1 LKKENILKMAT
12 RFRKSRRQ
20 RGSRYCGWGQ
30 VGQHRQS
37 GGRGGI
43 GGAGKHKHFWI
54 RTVIEEPNH
63 FGHDAFNSF
72 NRNLVYNWINIKDLD
87 SVVAKHGK
95 VDQDGKVILDLTSLG
110 YDKLL
115 GGGKVNS
122 AFTVKITK
130 ISGSAKKKIQE
141 AGGEVLTN
149 EHIAD

>member
-1 LKKENILKMAT
+1 MAT

-37 GGRGGI
+37 GSRGGI
-43 GGAGKHKHFWI
+43 GGAGKHKHFFT

-63 FGHDAFNSF
+63 FGHDAFNSY
-72 NRNLVYNWINIKDLD
+72 NRNLVHRWINIRDLD

-95 VDQDGKVILDLTSLG
+95 VDEDGRVILDLTSLG

-122 AFTVKITK
+122 AFAVKVAN
-130 ISGSAKKKIQE
+130 ISENAKEKIQQ
-141 AGGEVLTN
+141 AGGEIFSN
-149 EHIAD
+149 EDISE

>member
-1 LKKENILKMAT
+1 MAT

-37 GGRGGI
+37 GSRGGI
-43 GGAGKHKHFWI
+43 GGAGKHKHFYT
-54 RTVIEEPNH
+54 RTVVEEPDH
-63 FGHDAFNSF
+63 FGHDAFNSY
-72 NRNLVYNWINIKDLD
+72 NRNLVHRWINIRDLD

-95 VDQDGKVILDLTSLG
+95 VDEDGRVILDLTSLG

-122 AFTVKITK
+122 AFAVKVAN
-130 ISGSAKKKIQE
+130 ISESAKEKIQQ
-141 AGGEVLTN
+141 AGGEVFSN
-149 EHIAD
+149 EDISE